1 VLVVNDDPDACELIA
16 RIVESA
22 GWAADRVHSS
32 DDAIDALVGAQ
43 PTFKAVLIDFSS
55 GGTGMGINLLDV
67 IRRTAGITDV
77 PVVLLTRTTTNRVFA
92 WESGAD
98 GFLVRPFHGD
108 DLINE
113 LMAVFSRSTEERDA
127 YRQEQ
132 LASSS

>member
-1 VLVVNDDPDACELIA
+1 VLVVNDDADACELIA

-32 DDAIDALVGAQ
+32 DDAVDALVGAQ
-43 PTFKAVLIDFSS
+43 PSFKAVLIDFSS

-98 GFLVRPFHGD
+98 GFLVRPFHSD
-108 DLINE
+108 DVINE
-113 LMAVFSRSTEERDA
+113 LMAVFSRSPEEREA